1 MKLFNR
7 MNKKGESDLIEI
19 IITLFVVA
27 ILALLVITVA
37 LKVTPMFQS
46 VVTVNGTAYNA
57 IQKTQDTFTG
67 GLDGLFV
74 GILVILLIGMVLLA
88 FFISSS
94 PLFIP
99 IFLIIAA
106 ISVWFGA
113 IIANT
118 YMTVE
123 ATGLLNDALVYM
135 PRQNFVMEHL
145 PYFIAGFAFIL
156 LIITYSKDIMS
167 LGRQGIQQ

>member
-1 MKLFNR
+1 MKLLNR
-7 MNKKGESDLIEI
+7 MNKKAESDLIEI
-19 IITLFVVA
+19 IITLFIVA
-27 ILALLVITVA
+27 FLALVVITVII
-37 LKVTPMFQS
+37 KITPMFQS
-46 VVTVNGTAYNA
+46 TVTVNGTAYKA
-57 IQKTQDTFTG
+57 MQKAQDTFTG
-67 GLDGLFV
+67 GLDGLFI
-74 GILVILLIGMVLLA
+74 GILIILLIGMILLA

-99 IFLIIAA
+99 IYLIIAA

-113 IIANT
+113 IIANA

-123 ATGLLNDALVYM
+123 STGALNQALAYLPM
-135 PRQNFVMEHL
+135 QNFVMEHL
-145 PYFIAGFAFIL
+145 PYFITGFAFIL